1 MSAHFKNWV
10 SENRSEV
17 AAVPALASRR
27 GLVLLEVM
35 MALVIFTTVAFAL
48 VVALNSA
55 FDAARDRSQID
66 LAVRGLN
73 NQLALLHSAR
83 VLPGEQDVPDDGT
96 GIAYHISIT
105 QEQMQDQKQQ
115 PVPNMYR
122 ATITATWTDRNRP
135 NQRDVSTLIFQ
146 P

>member
-1 MSAHFKNWV
+1 
-10 SENRSEV
+10 
-17 AAVPALASRR
+17 
-27 GLVLLEVM
+27 M

-55 FDAARDRSQID
+55 FDAAHARAQID

-73 NQLALLHSAR
+73 NQLALLHTAR

-96 GIAYHISIT
+96 GIAYHISVA
-105 QEQMQDQKQQ
+105 QEQMQDQKHQ

-122 ATITATWTDRNRP
+122 ATITATWTDRNQP
-135 NQRDVSTLIFQ
+135 NQRDVSALIYQ

>member
-1 MSAHFKNWV
+1 M
-10 SENRSEV
+10 
-17 AAVPALASRR
+17 
-27 GLVLLEVM
+27 VLLEVM

-48 VVALNSA
+48 VMALNGA
-55 FDAARDRSQID
+55 FDAAHDRAQID

-83 VLPGEQDVPDDGT
+83 VLPGEQDTPDDGT

-105 QEQMQDQKQQ
+105 QEQLQDQKHQ

-122 ATITATWTDRNRP
+122 ATITATWTNRNQP
-135 NQRDVSTLIFQ
+135 DQREVSTLIYQ

>member
-1 MSAHFKNWV
+1 MNVRWRNSI
-10 SENRSEV
+10 
-17 AAVPALASRR
+17 R
-27 GLVLLEVM
+27 GMVLLEVM

-48 VVALNSA
+48 VMALNGA
-55 FDAARDRSQID
+55 FDAAHDRAQID

-83 VLPGEQDVPDDGT
+83 VLPGEQDTPDDGS
-96 GIAYHISIT
+96 GISYHISVT

-122 ATITATWTDRNRP
+122 ATITATWTNRNQP
-135 NQRDVSTLIFQ
+135 AQREVSTLIYQ